1 MKNYS
6 ILIFLLCLTMYSYH
20 FDDIYR
26 MVANNGVDLDT
37 FALFILS
44 IIISTFAFI
53 ITKLILHIVLKSKIH
68 KWVFIVFSY
77 IISIFIWLYSITL
90 LTPIMNIS

>member
-1 MKNYS
+1 MVFIITIEFVNYF
-6 ILIFLLCLTMYSYH
+6 ITFLSRIDY
-20 FDDIYR
+20 
-26 MVANNGVDLDT
+26 
-37 FALFILS
+37 
-44 IIISTFAFI
+44 STFAFI